1 MCASVKGPG
10 NIKDHQSSSAWKAYS
25 YYRGR
30 IVGGG
35 STNTEYQAG
44 PEEHG
49 HDERRTATE
58 RQRLREQT
66 RCVWGTVTGLA
77 EVLEFMQRESSLK
90 RFGRWRVTSL

>member
-1 MCASVKGPG
+1 MCASVKDPG
-10 NIKDHQSSSAWKAYS
+10 NIKDHQSSSAWKDYS
-25 YYRGR
+25 YYRGG

-77 EVLEFMQRESSLK
+77 EVLELCKENHHLK
-90 RFGRWRVTSL
+90 GLGGGE